1 MKRIALAVLALA
13 ALGIG
18 LTLALAPARAFT
30 ISFDE
35 SGGCTVISGTGSCTS
50 TTDTDPTHLVSGN
63 VLIFSLPSGGS
74 TDFPVFSGT
83 VGFTD
88 PNNPTIISDALRFYD
103 SADPTK
109 VCPPGTTACADKMIF
124 YSFDSNNL
132 PADVGP
138 LSTSVSFDATFSENP
153 NGSIV
158 FNTPNGVNHY
168 DGTSAAVPAPIAGAG
183 LPGLISASG
192 GLLGWWRRRRKIA

>member
-1 MKRIALAVLALA
+1 RLLRARRKRPRRYRTAEQRDELA
-13 ALGIG
+13 ASHSI
-18 LTLALAPARAFT
+18 
-30 ISFDE
+30 
-35 SGGCTVISGTGSCTS
+35 TS
-50 TTDTDPTHLVSGN
+50 SAVE
-63 VLIFSLPSGGS
+63 
-74 TDFPVFSGT
+74 
-83 VGFTD
+83 
-88 PNNPTIISDALRFYD
+88 FYD

-183 LPGLISASG
+183 LPGLILASG
-192 GLLGWWRRRRKIA
+192 GLLAWWRRRQNKKENVSGYN